1 MKQRKVPMRKC
12 IVTGMM
18 QPKKSLVR
26 IVKNK
31 EGQMSIDPTGKAP
44 GRGAYITL
52 DVNVALEAS
61 KKRSFDRAFGM
72 KVPDEFYQEVIDYV
86 EHIQIR
92 KELFADERLFK
103 N

>member
-1 MKQRKVPMRKC
+1 MRKC
-12 IVTGMM
+12 VVTGEM

-31 EGQMSIDPTGKAP
+31 ENVLSIDPKGKAP

-52 DVNVALEAS
+52 DVEVAKEALR
-61 KKRSFDRAFGM
+61 KRSFEKAFSM

-86 EHIQIR
+86 EHLQIR
-92 KELFADERLFK
+92 NELFADERLFK